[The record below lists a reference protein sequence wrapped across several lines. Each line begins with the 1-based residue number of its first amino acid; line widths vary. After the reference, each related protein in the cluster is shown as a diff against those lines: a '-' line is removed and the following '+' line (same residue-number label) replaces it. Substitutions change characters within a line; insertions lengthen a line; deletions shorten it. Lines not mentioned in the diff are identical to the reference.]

1 MTSPTVRVTDLGYDY
16 GRGPALAEVSFELH
30 AGDFLAL
37 LGPNGAGKSTLFA
50 LLTRLLRPATG
61 AIELFGH
68 SLQHSPGHALGQM
81 GVVFQQPTLDLDLS
95 VAQNLSYHGAIQGL
109 GRRQVKARMD
119 EELERFDLSHRANDK
134 VRALNGGHRR
144 RVEIARALL
153 HQPRL
158 LLLDEAT
165 AGLDLPTRSS
175 LYQHVRG
182 LCRERGMAV
191 LWTTHLVEELQA
203 EDDTLILHRGKPVAR
218 GPIGELQRQHGAA
231 DFTELLLTLAGSNA

>member
-1 MTSPTVRVTDLGYDY
+1 
-16 GRGPALAEVSFELH
+16 
-30 AGDFLAL
+30 
-37 LGPNGAGKSTLFA
+37 
-50 LLTRLLRPATG
+50 
-61 AIELFGH
+61 
-68 SLQHSPGHALGQM
+68 
-81 GVVFQQPTLDLDLS
+81 
-95 VAQNLSYHGAIQGL
+95 
-109 GRRQVKARMD
+109 MD
-119 EELERFDLSHRANDK
+119 EELERFDLAHRANDK

-175 LYQHVRG
+175 LYRHVRG

-203 EDDTLILHRGKPVAR
+203 EDDTLILHCGKPVAR
-218 GPIGELQRQHGAA
+218 GPIGALQRQHGAA
-231 DFTELLLTLAGSNA
+231 DFTELLLTLAGSDA